1 MKTKTIILLV
11 SVPFF
16 QFDHKVYRLSILDT
30 FYTEKGLYI
39 NDTDAAKLDKMS
51 RNVRCRTYQSYVTY
65 FTKFYYIITDQS
77 MPSLD
82 QLQGSFA
89 FTDTALSCDQN
100 SFAINIYKHTMNGNT
115 WSQLN
120 AKPADNLCHQ
130 TGSGSL
136 CNKCRHIV
144 FDCHIDHIL

>member
-1 MKTKTIILLV
+1 MKSETIIFFIA
-11 SVPFF
+11 VPLFK
-16 QFDHKVYRLSILDT
+16 FDDKINRLRIFNT
-30 FYTEKGLYI
+30 FYTKQCLDI
-39 NDTDAAKLDKMS
+39 NNTDAAKFDKMTG
-51 RNVRCRTYQSYVTY
+51 NIRCRAYQSD
-65 FTKFYYIITDQS
+65 ITDFTQLYNIIAYKTMS
-77 MPSLD
+77 SFD
-82 QLQGSFA
+82 QLQCSF
-89 FTDTALSCDQN
+89 TLTNTALSCDQN

-120 AKPADNLCHQ
+120 TKPADNLCHQ